1 MMANNTAKTNQQLWP
16 MGAVTRRTG
25 IGEHTLR
32 AWERR
37 FGFPTPVRLAS
48 GHRRFSGE
56 QVQHLML
63 IAKALESGYRA
74 GEIVPMPLPELEQLL
89 QSSDVLD
96 QSVATTD
103 AQEITS
109 LALDASKRFDR
120 ESLKALL
127 HSEAAVLGLPRF
139 LRERVAPLLD
149 VVGDAW
155 GRGEIEIR
163 HEHFFSEVLEDELR
177 GLRAPLEAAAKGRP
191 VVIASLPN
199 ELHGLGL
206 QIAALAI
213 VTSGR
218 SVRVLGPN
226 LPAGE
231 IVQAAKSLDASAV
244 GLSVSIFADPKE
256 TKREISAMREN
267 LPSGLGLWIGG
278 AGATTLKSLPAGV
291 EITASLDDLDR
302 LLMLLPDSTTCDF
315 DNSVPIRA

>member
-1 MMANNTAKTNQQLWP
+1 
-16 MGAVTRRTG
+16 
-25 IGEHTLR
+25 
-32 AWERR
+32 
-37 FGFPTPVRLAS
+37 
-48 GHRRFSGE
+48 
-56 QVQHLML
+56 
-63 IAKALESGYRA
+63 
-74 GEIVPMPLPELEQLL
+74 MPLPELEQLL

-149 VVGDAW
+149 AVGDAW
-155 GRGEIEIR
+155 GRGEIEIQ

-177 GLRAPLEAAAKGRP
+177 GLRAPLETAAKGRP

-199 ELHGLGL
+199 EPHRLGL

-218 SVRVLGPN
+218 SVRILGPN
-226 LPAGE
+226 LPAEE

>member
-1 MMANNTAKTNQQLWP
+1 MTSKASETKQQLWP

-56 QVQHLML
+56 QVQHLLL
-63 IAKALESGYRA
+63 IAKALDSGYRA
-74 GEIVPMPLPELEQLL
+74 GEIVPMALSELEQLL
-89 QSSDVLD
+89 QSSGIFD
-96 QSVATTD
+96 QPGTSGD
-103 AQEITS
+103 AEEITS
-109 LALDASKRFDR
+109 LAFDACKRFDR
-120 ESLKALL
+120 DTLSALL

-149 VVGDAW
+149 EVGDAW

-213 VTSGR
+213 VATGR
-218 SVRVLGPN
+218 RVRVLGPH
-226 LPAGE
+226 LPVEE
-231 IVQAAKSLDASAV
+231 IVQAAIALDASAV
-244 GLSVSIFADPKE
+244 GLSVSIFVEPKE
-256 TKREISAMREN
+256 TAREITAVRER
-267 LPSGLGLWIGG
+267 LPEGVGLWIGG
-278 AGATTLKSLPAGV
+278 AGSTMLKSPPAGV
-291 EITASLDDLDR
+291 EITESLDDLDR
-302 LLMLLPDSTTCDF
+302 VLMQLADSSLGDL
-315 DNSVPIRA
+315 DASVISRA

>member
-1 MMANNTAKTNQQLWP
+1 MESEVVESKQQLWP

-37 FGFPTPVRLAS
+37 FGFPKPVRLAS
-48 GHRRFSGE
+48 GHRRFSGD
-56 QVQHLML
+56 QVQHLLL

-74 GEIVPMPLPELEQLL
+74 GDIVPLPLSELEQLL
-89 QSSDVLD
+89 QSSGVFDRTSSAGNAENVIHL
-96 QSVATTD
+96 AFD
-103 AQEITS
+103 AC
-109 LALDASKRFDR
+109 KRFDR
-120 ESLKALL
+120 ESLAALL
-127 HSEAAVLGLPRF
+127 HGEAAVLGLPRF

-149 VVGDAW
+149 EVGDAW

-177 GLRAPLEAAAKGRP
+177 RLRAPLETAAKGRP

-213 VTSGR
+213 VTAGR
-218 SVRVLGPN
+218 GVRVLGPH
-226 LPAGE
+226 LPVEE

-244 GLSVSIFADPKE
+244 GLSVSIFAEPEE
-256 TKREISAMREN
+256 TAREIKALREQ
-267 LPSGLGLWIGG
+267 LPAKIAVWIGG
-278 AGATTLKSLPAGV
+278 AGSTTQGNLPDGI
-291 EITASLDDLDR
+291 EITATLDDLDR
-302 LLMLLPDSTTCDF
+302 VLMKLPEQTTDT
-315 DNSVPIRA
+315 

>member
-1 MMANNTAKTNQQLWP
+1 
-16 MGAVTRRTG
+16 VTRRTG

-37 FGFPTPVRLAS
+37 FGFPKPLRLPS

-56 QVQHLML
+56 QVQHLLL

-74 GEIVPMPLPELEQLL
+74 GDIVPLPLSELELLL
-89 QSSDVLD
+89 QSSGAFDRTSATGNSEDVMLL
-96 QSVATTD
+96 AFD
-103 AQEITS
+103 AC
-109 LALDASKRFDR
+109 KRFDR
-120 ESLKALL
+120 ESLAALL
-127 HSEAAVLGLPRF
+127 HSDAAVLGLPRF

-149 VVGDAW
+149 EVGDAW

-177 GLRAPLEAAAKGRP
+177 RLRAPLESAAKGRP

-213 VTSGR
+213 VTAGR
-218 SVRVLGPN
+218 SVRVLGPH
-226 LPAGE
+226 LPVEE
-231 IVQAAKSLDASAV
+231 IVQAAKALDASAV
-244 GLSVSIFADPKE
+244 GLSVSIFAEPGE
-256 TKREISAMREN
+256 TAREITAVRER
-267 LPSGLGLWIGG
+267 LPDGVALWIGG
-278 AGATTLKSLPAGV
+278 AGSTTLEDLPTGV

-302 LLMLLPDSTTCDF
+302 VLMQLPDQPATALTRS
-315 DNSVPIRA
+315 

>member
-1 MMANNTAKTNQQLWP
+1 MASNLVERKQQLWP

-37 FGFPTPVRLAS
+37 FGFPKPLRLAS

-56 QVQHLML
+56 QVQHLLL

-74 GEIVPMPLPELEQLL
+74 GDIVPLPLSELELLL
-89 QSSDVLD
+89 QSSGAFDRTKATGNAEDVTLL
-96 QSVATTD
+96 AFD
-103 AQEITS
+103 AC
-109 LALDASKRFDR
+109 KRFDR
-120 ESLKALL
+120 ESLAALL

-149 VVGDAW
+149 EVGDAW

-177 GLRAPLEAAAKGRP
+177 RLRAPLESAAKGRP

-213 VTSGR
+213 VMGGR
-218 SVRVLGPN
+218 SVRVLGPH
-226 LPAGE
+226 LPVEE
-231 IVQAAKSLDASAV
+231 IVQAAKALDASAV
-244 GLSVSIFADPKE
+244 GLSVSIFAEPEE
-256 TKREISAMREN
+256 TAREITALRER
-267 LPSGLGLWIGG
+267 LPAGIDLWIGG
-278 AGATTLKSLPAGV
+278 AGSSTLKNLPADV
-291 EITASLDDLDR
+291 DITASLDDLDR
-302 LLMLLPDSTTCDF
+302 VLMQLPDQPAT
-315 DNSVPIRA
+315 A